1 MEKSFSKRIT
11 ALTAALAVI
20 AGSAASCGKK
30 EDKKSE
36 KKTAQE
42 LMAASYRAVSIDTDV
57 ELNNVSD
64 MKKLDDGRIFISAM
78 DYENSSPSFYI
89 ADSAMTSFDE
99 INVDLGIKE
108 DEEVNVNSVYSPD
121 GDIMVMATFSDY
133 GDQEKP
139 NFDDPDFDYQSFDF
153 EGFYKNVKR
162 TYKIYTVDLDGK
174 ITSENEI
181 KGLDKYESDEGMVN
195 VGNFYPCGGG
205 KAILSVYGASD
216 DQYVVINADG
226 TVGDEVKVSDMN
238 WINSM
243 SAMGDGTLAVVG
255 YAGSGEAVKFIDMES
270 LSETGDTLKLD
281 DAGNSGINSLF
292 PGNDDYK
299 FFASTGKGIIGID
312 KDGKSTEIIN
322 WVDSDMGEGSVD
334 SFIPVEDG
342 EFIIWYNDYTNDSES
357 GLYRLTKR
365 DASEL
370 ENTKVITIGVLYDDW
385 QLKSQVS
392 AFNKSHDGV
401 RFKIEDYSK
410 YDDYDEDAEKYT
422 STGDAQLKKDI
433 VSGKAPDMIVSY
445 NRGVIDSLCKKGLF
459 EDLYTMLDKDS
470 DISRDDIMPNVLTAC
485 EMGGKL
491 YSISPS
497 FYVQTLAAKKSNC
510 DKENW
515 TVDEMIDAYNNLPE
529 GMSFTTL
536 DCKESMLMMVISALG
551 DVIDYEKGT
560 CNFDT
565 PEVRKLLAFVD
576 QFPSQDDLIDWDDE
590 KAVQDY
596 FGGNKIKEN
605 KMLLNTMYISNFVDY
620 TETLKGEF
628 EGDISFVGFPSSTGK
643 GSILGFNQCFAI
655 LSNSEYKDE
664 CWELIKSSLMKND
677 DEDEDENNMG
687 MDGFPALKSAFDK
700 MAEKSMKKPTYKDEN
715 GKEVEQDLTYY
726 GQDGKEVKVD
736 PLTEKEKDFI
746 VDYISK
752 TTQVS
757 DSIDPD
763 VSSILEEEIMA
774 YIKGEKKVDEVI
786 ELIQSRVS
794 LLVSEQS

>member
-57 ELNNVSD
+57 EFNNVSD
-64 MKKLDDGRIFISAM
+64 MKKLDDGRIFISTM

-459 EDLYTMLDKDS
+459 EDLYTMLDKDP

-497 FYVQTLAAKKSNC
+497 FYVETLAAKKSNC

-664 CWELIKSSLMKND
+664 CWDLIKSSLMKND
-677 DEDEDENNMG
+677 DEDENNMG

>member
-64 MKKLDDGRIFISAM
+64 MEKLDDGRIFISTM

-205 KAILSVYGASD
+205 KAILSVYGTSD

-459 EDLYTMLDKDS
+459 EDLYTMLDKDP

-664 CWELIKSSLMKND
+664 CWDLIKSSLMKND
-677 DEDEDENNMG
+677 DEDENNMG

>member
-64 MKKLDDGRIFISAM
+64 MKKLDDGRIFISTM

-677 DEDEDENNMG
+677 DEDENNMG

>member
-57 ELNNVSD
+57 EFNNVSD
-64 MKKLDDGRIFISAM
+64 MKKLDDGRIFISTM

-226 TVGDEVKVSDMN
+226 TVGDEVKVSDMD

-334 SFIPVEDG
+334 TFIPVEDG

-385 QLKSQVS
+385 ELKSQVS

-590 KAVQDY
+590 KAVEDY

-664 CWELIKSSLMKND
+664 CWDLIKSSLMKND
-677 DEDEDENNMG
+677 DEDENNMG
-687 MDGFPALKSAFDK
+687 MGGFPALKSAFDK